1 MMRSEFNTPA
11 SAWGFNTPLDLSDEM
26 PYENVPHFCEWN
38 CNTEVKHDGDVC
50 DACLV
55 DNAEACGDWDE
66 ESIKAAERMG
76 VTPQT
81 PQRP

>member
-11 SAWGFNTPLDLSDEM
+11 SAWGFKTPLDLSDEM
-26 PYENVPHFCEWN
+26 PYEGMPHFCDWN

-66 ESIKAAERMG
+66 ESIAAAERMG
-76 VTPQT
+76 VTPTTKQ
-81 PQRP
+81 P

>member
-11 SAWGFNTPLDLSDEM
+11 SAWGFKTPLDLSDEM
-26 PYENVPHFCEWN
+26 PYENVPHYCDWN
-38 CNTEVKHDGDVC
+38 CNTEVEHEGYVC

-55 DNAEACGDWDE
+55 DNAETCGDWDE

-76 VTPQT
+76 LTPTTKQ
-81 PQRP
+81 P